1 MSTKKRDNYVSNAD
15 FFKALNEYSA
25 RVSEAAS
32 KGKENPVIPTY
43 VAECII
49 KIATHLAYR
58 PNFKNY
64 TFRDEMIADGI
75 ENAINAVKSF
85 DSKKSQNPFAY
96 FTQIIWWAFVRR
108 IQAEKKYL
116 YTKYAVSR
124 RAELLDMTSGSQDGD
139 DNRYQGTLAYGEW
152 SQEQMDRFMDDF
164 EKRLSEKKGDKKEKI
179 DKKKKTV

>member
-1 MSTKKRDNYVSNAD
+1 
-15 FFKALNEYSA
+15 
-25 RVSEAAS
+25 
-32 KGKENPVIPTY
+32 
-43 VAECII
+43 
-49 KIATHLAYR
+49 
-58 PNFKNY
+58 
-64 TFRDEMIADGI
+64 MIADGI